1 MLDCIKK
8 LKPNLK
14 LYLDGEGVIEA
25 ALIRIGLWRGWIETG
40 LVTGLAMVGPVL
52 KQKKYFQEM

>member
-1 MLDCIKK
+1 MFL
-8 LKPNLK
+8 
-14 LYLDGEGVIEA
+14 LYYHLDGEGVIEA

-52 KQKKYFQEM
+52 KKNRFNKCAKYNN